1 MITFVT
7 TNPGKVRE
15 AAAYLDDSVEQVAF
29 DYPEPQAAEFS
40 TVAAHGARRA
50 YEQIGAPVI
59 VDDAGLSIDALAG
72 FPGPFSSY
80 VEETL
85 GIERVAALA
94 RREDDQSAAF
104 HAVVGYCDGGPIET
118 TDAAGLTVDTD
129 DTDDE
134 APPVALFSGVVSGR
148 IVAPRGDGGFGYDP
162 IFEHDGQ
169 TFAER
174 SPGGKNAISHRGKAL
189 AAFAAWHHAG

>member
-1 MITFVT
+1 MVTFVT

-15 AAAYLDDSVEQVAF
+15 AAAYLDDPVEQVAF
-29 DYPEPQAAEFS
+29 DYSEPQAAEFS

-59 VDDAGLSIDALAG
+59 IDDAGLSISVLDG
-72 FPGPFSSY
+72 FPGPFSAY
-80 VEETL
+80 VQETL

-94 RREDDQSAAF
+94 RQEDDQSAAF
-104 HAVVGYCDGGPIET
+104 HAVVGYCDGGPIEATNT
-118 TDAAGLTVDTD
+118 TGLTIDTA
-129 DTDDE
+129 DE
-134 APPVALFSGVVSGR
+134 APPVALFRGVVSGQ

-174 SPGGKNAISHRGKAL
+174 SSDDKNAISHRGEAL
-189 AAFAAWHHAG
+189 EAFAAWYHAR